1 MSNLAGSIREKQKT
15 PANVPHDA
23 ELPASDRPLSGR
35 GSTELDLLL
44 DVLLFKKQ
52 IVQGTE
58 RTVLFNLINGHFV
71 AAYAPFNET
80 APAIKLVGT
89 DFSDVFGLAVRTTI
103 HF

>member
-1 MSNLAGSIREKQKT
+1 MSRMMRNCRRR
-15 PANVPHDA
+15 
-23 ELPASDRPLSGR
+23 DRPLSGR
-35 GSTELDLLL
+35 GSSELDLLL

-52 IVQGTE
+52 IIQGTE
-58 RTVLFNLINGHFV
+58 RAVLFHLIDGYLV
-71 AAYAPFNET
+71 AIYAPFNET